1 MKFTFIHSL
10 EELGTDLRVGVSLY
24 DGKEIYYITGI
35 DADNPDRLVP
45 MSFTCSSGVAMG
57 DLIGPVEHIDNIPD
71 PKEIISSIEETYSEI
86 KSLVLSVDS
95 IDDPID
101 KVKII
106 NTILLISERLF
117 TSKVGS
123 TENRNLLALPLIVE
137 VISGIIKSGSKYN
150 FKKSDK
156 ILASLKKY
164 QKSLSYFAEEVMF
177 YEKNSDPAIALS
189 KIDWNKIPSLS
200 YSGQI
205 TLMLNSPYSEPKY
218 FESFLP
224 ATFDDLISYLCSR
237 YVQFSHF
244 QCCSNCRRYFAFATD
259 SKIKNCPRVIETARY
274 TKDIGKTCFD
284 VGRLRSHVR
293 GLYSDETQV
302 LYQRNYKATFARKK
316 KGQVSEDHFAAWSEV
331 ARAMRDLCLAG
342 EISYDELEKWFKD
355 NYLRE

>member
-1 MKFTFIHSL
+1 MQITPILSL
-10 EELGTDLRVGVSLY
+10 DQLGTDIRVGITMH
-24 DGKEIYYITGI
+24 DGQEIFFVTGK
-35 DADNPDRLVP
+35 DENGPDDLIP
-45 MSFTCSSGVAMG
+45 MSFTCGYGVAFG
-57 DLIGPVEHIDNIPD
+57 DLIGSVEPMDGIPD
-71 PKEIISSIEETYSEI
+71 PEKTISSIEEIYEEI
-86 KSLVLSVDS
+86 RSCVQSSRSK
-95 IDDPID
+95 D
-101 KVKII
+101 KVDMI
-106 NTILLISERLF
+106 NDILLISDRLF
-117 TSKVGS
+117 NSKVES
-123 TENRNLLALPLIVE
+123 SDNRNLLVLPLVVE
-137 VISGIIKSGSKYN
+137 VISGIVKSGKKYN

-164 QKSLSYFAEEVMF
+164 QKSLTLFAEDVMF
-177 YEKNSDPAIALS
+177 YDKNNEPAIALT
-189 KIDWNKIPSLS
+189 KIDRNKIPSLS
-200 YSGQI
+200 YSGL
-205 TLMLNSPYSEPKY
+205 TSVMVNNPYSGPKY
-218 FESFLP
+218 IETFVP
-224 ATFDDLISYLCSR
+224 DTFDDLISYLCNR
-237 YVQFSHF
+237 YVQYYHF